1 MFDPQ
6 TSALIAD
13 VPELPGLENDQL
25 AKQLSE
31 AFATISAA
39 RIRLRTLEDAETDEG
54 LNEVINEMRR
64 LALANEAFVTV
75 DIDREDRAAAAF
87 VAGTAYQLLCNAE

>member
-1 MFDPQ
+1 MFDQQ

-13 VPELPGLENDQL
+13 VPELPGLEPDRL
-25 AKQLSE
+25 AKQMSE

-39 RIRLRTLEDAETDEG
+39 RIRLRTLEDAEADEG

-64 LALANEAFVTV
+64 LALANEGRCCIDPEWFDSEAF
-75 DIDREDRAAAAF
+75 RSE
-87 VAGTAYQLLCNAE
+87 